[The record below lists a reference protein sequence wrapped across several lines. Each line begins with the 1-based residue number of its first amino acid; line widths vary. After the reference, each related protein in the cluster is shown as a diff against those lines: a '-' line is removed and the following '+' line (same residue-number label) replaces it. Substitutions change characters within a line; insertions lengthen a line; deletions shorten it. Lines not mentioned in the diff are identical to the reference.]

1 MRAAGQ
7 SAVLH
12 GARGAGRGGG
22 GAEQRPAAHLLPS
35 RAERGVR
42 GGGGAGG
49 GTGGGSRLLQPHL
62 PHPDQDP
69 ARAAAAS
76 AARAQD
82 L

>member
-49 GTGGGSRLLQPHL
+49 GVRLLQPHL

-69 ARAAAAS
+69 AGAAAAS